1 MHYRVTQSFNMV
13 GDAPSE
19 AAVDHLLEQL
29 IAAAPDAG
37 AVVALALGRAEMEVT
52 MAFEA
57 DSVAGAVTLAE
68 TAVAAVVVDR
78 ASALALA
85 GKGAAAG
92 GDAGG
97 GAPPVGAAALALVE
111 SGAVAVLG
119 EAAVSVLVERLAGR
133 LTTSITNAPS

>member
-1 MHYRVTQSFNMV
+1 
-13 GDAPSE
+13 
-19 AAVDHLLEQL
+19 
-29 IAAAPDAG
+29 
-37 AVVALALGRAEMEVT
+37 LGRAEMEVT

-85 GKGAAAG
+85 GTAAAAVV
-92 GDAGG
+92 DD
-97 GAPPVGAAALALVE
+97 GAAALALVE

-133 LTTSITNAPS
+133 LTTSIINAPS